1 MVKNSQIFIEA
12 DSENSV
18 FIGLEFCEYTQKM
31 TPTCLSKQHI
41 NVFIH
46 PEELT
51 VEFKKTKSD
60 RTIDDFHLMHIVPV
74 HCFNYLLCSI
84 SQGIVTDVQLKAV
97 GHQGETLFEESLTLK
112 FHEKATDYEETLSFF
127 KHLNQEI
134 QKQTKKYTA
143 SYMSS

>member
-12 DSENSV
+12 DSENSI
-18 FIGLEFCEYTQKM
+18 FIG
-31 TPTCLSKQHI
+31 
-41 NVFIH
+41 
-46 PEELT
+46 

-97 GHQGETLFEESLTLK
+97 GHQGETLFEENLTLK